1 MKWKFNGKYIF
12 FNSLTTTDS
21 IALPDKSWFYC
32 EIRFFLIYAFF
43 GLNFILQKFCPC
55 KRNDKYQVCS
65 RSVFNC
71 KNHLVIND
79 LTLLLIL
86 GQFRNLL
93 VSWTIFTIILFAL
106 KWLLSHS
113 PTLPVA
119 SGSKMSIFLRY
130 THITPLFWG
139 QTDPTQWDL
148 KSPISWGNSG

>member
-1 MKWKFNGKYIF
+1 MENTIF
-12 FNSLTTTDS
+12 FILSQIQTALLGQISLDF
-21 IALPDKSWFYC
+21 IAKSV
-32 EIRFFLIYAFF
+32 FFLIYAFF

-106 KWLLSHS
+106 K
-113 PTLPVA
+113 
-119 SGSKMSIFLRY
+119 
-130 THITPLFWG
+130 
-139 QTDPTQWDL
+139 
-148 KSPISWGNSG
+148 

>member
-12 FNSLTTTDS
+12 FCNSLTNTDS
-21 IALPDKSWFYC
+21 IAVPYKSWFYC

-113 PTLPVA
+113 PSGLRLENVHFFTLHPYNTPFL
-119 SGSKMSIFLRY
+119 GSDGS
-130 THITPLFWG
+130 
-139 QTDPTQWDL
+139 DPMG
-148 KSPISWGNSG
+148 S

>member
-113 PTLPVA
+113 PLSHSPSGLRLENVHFFTLHPYNPPFL
-119 SGSKMSIFLRY
+119 GSDGS
-130 THITPLFWG
+130 
-139 QTDPTQWDL
+139 DPMG
-148 KSPISWGNSG
+148 S

>member
-1 MKWKFNGKYIF
+1 MIQNRLKHYKSKMKWKFNGKYDF
-12 FNSLTTTDS
+12 FNSLTNTDS
-21 IALPDKSWFYC
+21 IAWPDKSWFYC

-93 VSWTIFTIILFAL
+93 ISWTIFVCSELI
-106 KWLLSHS
+106 
-113 PTLPVA
+113 TLPLRKISLLKKNNKLGKREA
-119 SGSKMSIFLRY
+119 SL
-130 THITPLFWG
+130 
-139 QTDPTQWDL
+139 
-148 KSPISWGNSG
+148 

>member
-113 PTLPVA
+113 PSGLRLENVHFFTLHPYNPPFL
-119 SGSKMSIFLRY
+119 GSDGS
-130 THITPLFWG
+130 
-139 QTDPTQWDL
+139 DPMG
-148 KSPISWGNSG
+148 S